1 MPSIDEYPLRA
12 DGEGPPPDE
21 ERSSSMKWIVLA
33 GLLVV
38 AAIVAAVVLLRS
50 PSPEEAPV
58 TATTAPTEQSA
69 EAATLPPLGSAP
81 AAETELP
88 PLDLTDP
95 VVRELLRGLSS
106 RPELVAWL
114 ATDNLLRH
122 GVAAVDNV
130 ARGRTP
136 TSHFRAVAPGNAF
149 SATPSGNRTFTIAP
163 EAYARYNGIAQTID
177 SLDAQGVSSA
187 YATLRPRM
195 IEAYRE
201 LGYPD
206 GNIDGA
212 VQRAIVHLLQTPDVA
227 EDAPVEPSA
236 VMYKYVEPRLE
247 ALSPAQKQLLRM
259 GPANV
264 RIVKQKLREIAL
276 ALGIPSEQLPPAQE
290 P

>member
-12 DGEGPPPDE
+12 DGESPPPDE
-21 ERSSSMKWIVLA
+21 RNSSTKWIVLA

-38 AAIVAAVVLLRS
+38 AAIVAAVILLRS

-58 TATTAPTEQSA
+58 TATTAQTEQSA
-69 EAATLPPLGSAP
+69 EAVTLPPLGSAP
-81 AAETELP
+81 EETELP

-136 TSHFRAVAPGNAF
+136 TSHFRAVAPGAAF
-149 SATPSGNRTFTIAP
+149 SATPSNNGRFTISQQAH
-163 EAYARYNGIAQTID
+163 ARYNGIAQTID

-236 VMYKYVEPRLE
+236 VMYKYVDPRLE
-247 ALSPAQKQLLRM
+247 GLSPAQKQLLRM
-259 GPANV
+259 GPGNV

-276 ALGIPSEQLPPAQE
+276 ALGIPSEQLPPARE
-290 P
+290 S

>member
-1 MPSIDEYPLRA
+1 MPSIDDYPLRA
-12 DGEGPPPDE
+12 DGEGPPPDGDSR
-21 ERSSSMKWIVLA
+21 RSVVWVVLA

-38 AAIVAAVVLLRS
+38 AAIVAAVILLRS
-50 PSPEEAPV
+50 PSPTDAPV
-58 TATTAPTEQSA
+58 TTAATTEQA
-69 EAATLPPLGSAP
+69 TDAATLPPLGSAP
-81 AAETELP
+81 ETETELP

-95 VVRELLRGLSS
+95 VVRELLSRLSS

-136 TSHFRAVAPGNAF
+136 TSHFRAVAPSEEF
-149 SATPSGNRTFTIAP
+149 SADPAASGRFTISP
-163 EAYARYNGIAQTID
+163 RAYARFDGIAQTIG
-177 SLDAQGVSSA
+177 SLDAEGVSKT

-212 VQRAIVHLLQTPDVA
+212 VQRAIVHLLRTPVVA
-227 EDAPVEPSA
+227 EGAPVEPSA
-236 VMYKYVEPRLE
+236 VMYKYVEPRIE
-247 ALSPAQKQLLRM
+247 ELSAAQKQLLRM
-259 GPANV
+259 GPGNV
-264 RIVKQKLREIAL
+264 RIVKQKLREFAL
-276 ALGIPSEQLPPAQE
+276 ALGIPPDQLPPASD
-290 P
+290 